1 MHPILAHRQRLA
13 AYLVPWLLVGAL
25 LALLLVRVGQGSWL
39 LAWAL
44 GLPLALVYAFIC
56 LAAWFPSK
64 SNPLSPAHWWRAVP
78 NHLTAALASVILWRL
93 LGQGWAGFLDRFGD
107 LAGALDLYQRQ
118 AALFFVVGL
127 LLYSLAAAACYVFL
141 AVEASWTAQRQTL
154 EAQRLQ
160 LLSDQELDLARALQ
174 RRLLPAR
181 ELEDQEFR
189 LAAHNLAARGVAGD
203 FYDHFPIGNRI
214 WLAVADVAGK
224 GMAASLIMAT
234 VKAMLPL
241 IAQDRSPVDTL
252 SYLNDRLAQDLA
264 AREFVALSLAAFE
277 PSTGRLELVNAGLPD
292 PYWLGSRGVRCLEV
306 PFPRLP
312 LGIRK
317 GLEYRSIELTLE
329 PGDKLLMLT
338 DGLPEAPVQD
348 GEPLG
353 YEKLQQLIE
362 GQPQNNPGPW
372 IEALCAR
379 VRDLTTEQNDDW
391 TALLLERL
399 TETGASGKTEAT

>member
-25 LALLLVRVGQGSWL
+25 LALLLVQVGNGNWL
-39 LAWAL
+39 QAWSL

-56 LAAWFPSK
+56 LAAWYPSK
-64 SNPLSPAHWWRAVP
+64 SNPLSSAHWWRAVP
-78 NHLTAALASVILWRL
+78 NHFAAALASAVLWRL
-93 LGQGWAGFLDRFGD
+93 LGQLWAGFLDRFPNLFGV
-107 LAGALDLYQRQ
+107 LELYQRQ

-141 AVEASWTAQRQTL
+141 AIEASWVAQRQTL

-160 LLSDQELDLARALQ
+160 LLSDQELDLARGLQ
-174 RRLLPAR
+174 RRLLPAP
-181 ELEDQEFR
+181 ELEGNEFR

-203 FYDHFPIGNRI
+203 FYDYFSIDNRI

-241 IAQDRSPVDTL
+241 IAQDRSPVDTMR
-252 SYLNDRLAQDLA
+252 YLNDRLAQDLA
-264 AREFVALSLAAFE
+264 AREFVALSLATFE

-292 PYWLGSRGVRCLEV
+292 PYWLGSDGVSLVEA

-312 LGIRK
+312 LGIRR
-317 GLEYRSIELTLE
+317 GLEYQSIELTLE
-329 PGDKLLMLT
+329 RGDKLLMLT
-338 DGLPEAPVQD
+338 DGLPEAPKEHD
-348 GEPLG
+348 EPLG
-353 YEKLQQLIE
+353 YEKLQELIE
-362 GQPQNNPGPW
+362 QQPNGAPGPW
-372 IEALCAR
+372 IEKLCDQ
-379 VRDLTTEQNDDW
+379 VRALTTEQNDDW
-391 TALLLERL
+391 TALLLERQGDAAQ
-399 TETGASGKTEAT
+399 EAS